1 MTLVA
6 ALGWIPSLGRAHRRS
21 SARHATVMDHA
32 VATRDSSVHATA
44 SVFREESFGA
54 EQAVQEQQPMRV
66 SLAGWQ
72 QDALHAIWQAQ
83 GVRST
88 AQRQKL
94 VALGSAMLLFRS
106 PHDLSR
112 ACAFR
117 PSCVP
122 SAPPVWCRPRT
133 LTRAALVPQ

>member
-54 EQAVQEQQPMRV
+54 EQAVQEQPMRV

-72 QDALHAIWQAQ
+72 QDALHAFWQAQ

-106 PHDLSR
+106 PHDLSG
-112 ACAFR
+112 ACASR

-133 LTRAALVPQ
+133 LTPAALVPQ